1 MPDRRK
7 THAMTMELKTL
18 CGQSG
23 GVRTSIIKGPRDHLY
38 WSIVTCKRCLKRRP
52 MANLPPRQPR
62 RSLKR

>member
-23 GVRTSIIKGPRDHLY
+23 GVRTSIIKGRAIISTGP
-38 WSIVTCKRCLKRRP
+38 S
-52 MANLPPRQPR
+52 
-62 RSLKR
+62 